1 MSLPILSVD
10 DFMIGNVR
18 VEHECS
24 TLSSSAVNW
33 HETTLSRGLHRI
45 IVDFDI
51 MLANDADVKK
61 YESFYL
67 RCNGRANPFQLDTG
81 TDTSWSNPFVTATIG
96 KHSLASPVTIGT
108 SKINI
113 TGNLS
118 GVENGCKLQIGA
130 STKIYTVISRNLQ
143 QLEIYPAVR
152 FAFPASTAITF
163 AVKPILRLKD
173 DVSGKIGYG
182 SRANTISITAVEV
195 MQ

>member
-1 MSLPILSVD
+1 MSLPVLSVD

-18 VEHECS
+18 VEHESS

-81 TDTSWSNPFVTATIG
+81 TDTSWSNPFVTAVIG

-108 SKINI
+108 KRMDPSSK
-113 TGNLS
+113 L
-118 GVENGCKLQIGA
+118 A
-130 STKIYTVISRNLQ
+130 
-143 QLEIYPAVR
+143 
-152 FAFPASTAITF
+152 
-163 AVKPILRLKD
+163 
-173 DVSGKIGYG
+173 
-182 SRANTISITAVEV
+182 RAQRSIRS
-195 MQ
+195 